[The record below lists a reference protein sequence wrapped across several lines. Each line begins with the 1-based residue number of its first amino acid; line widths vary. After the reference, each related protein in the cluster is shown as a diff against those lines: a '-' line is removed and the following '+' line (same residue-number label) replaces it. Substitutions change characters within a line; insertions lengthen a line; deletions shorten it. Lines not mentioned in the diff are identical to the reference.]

1 MLRHMLRRSLFAIP
15 TLFGVITLSFLLMR
29 IAPGGPFTSERP
41 LLPTVQAAIE
51 AKYGLNDPI
60 YIQLINY
67 WAGLIQGDLGPS
79 LVKRGWT
86 ASSLIE
92 AGLPVS
98 LELGMWAIL
107 VSLIVGIPAGAYSAL
122 HPGSL
127 VDRSLMSVSVVGIAV
142 PNFVLAPVLVYIFS
156 ITFSLLPVG
165 GWGGGS
171 YANKILPVASLS
183 LPLAGYLARLLRSSM
198 IEVLAADFI
207 RTAIAKGVSIHRIL
221 FVHALKPSLIP
232 VASFMGPAMAGVLTG
247 SVVIERVFAIPGIG
261 TTFIDGAV
269 NRDYFVVLGAL
280 VVYATLLIVL
290 NLVVDL
296 AYAVLDPRVQM
307 D

>member
-1 MLRHMLRRSLFAIP
+1 MLRYMLRRALLAIP

-29 IAPGGPFTSERP
+29 IAPGGPFTAEKP
-41 LLPTVQAAIE
+41 LLPAVQAAIE
-51 AKYGLNDPI
+51 AKYGLNEPI
-60 YIQLINY
+60 HVQLFNY
-67 WAGLIQGDLGPS
+67 WAGVLQGDLGPS
-79 LVKRGWT
+79 LIKRGWT
-86 ASSLIE
+86 ASSLVE

-98 LELGMWAIL
+98 IELGLWAVMVAVI
-107 VSLIVGIPAGAYSAL
+107 IGIPAGAYAAQN
-122 HPGSL
+122 PGSL
-127 VDRSLMSVSVVGIAV
+127 AERALMNVSVAGIAI

-156 ITFSLLPVG
+156 ITFPILPVG

-171 YANKILPVASLS
+171 YANKVLPVAALS

-207 RTAIAKGVSIHRIL
+207 RTARSKGVSTTRIL

-232 VASFMGPAMAGVLTG
+232 VASFMGPAIAGVLTG
-247 SVVIERVFAIPGIG
+247 SVVIERVFAIPGLG

-280 VVYATLLIVL
+280 VVYASILIAMNLL
-290 NLVVDL
+290 VDL
-296 AYAVLDPRVQM
+296 AYAFLDPRVRM